1 MSEAKPQWIKLFL
14 VPQTDHL
21 NSMPPSVIGLLIKE
35 TPGSYVLNPM
45 LEPTEDEET
54 YDTVYISAGMNFVNK
69 TYVWRNQI
77 LEYKPEVGV
86 IGSKL
91 QKTES
96 YDENSGGL
104 G

>member
-1 MSEAKPQWIKLFL
+1 MSEAQPTWVKLFL

-21 NSMPPSVIGLLIKE
+21 NSMPPSVIGLLTGE
-35 TPGSYVLNPM
+35 TPGSYILNPM

-54 YDTVYISAGMNFVNK
+54 YDTMYASAGLNFVNK

-77 LEYKPEVGV
+77 LDYKPEVGV
-86 IGSKL
+86 AGAKPPR
-91 QKTES
+91 EMH
-96 YDENSGGL
+96 DEDSGGL